1 MIFIQILYFRRSRLQ
16 EVRTWI
22 KKLPTYSMPLMDGAW
37 QVLDAPVIKEI
48 DRLTKSFY
56 AVGFFF
62 LLLIKILIS
71 SFSCII
77 HRNIQ

>member
-1 MIFIQILYFRRSRLQ
+1 LLFKFLLLDLCRRSRLQ

-22 KKLPTYSMPLMDGAW
+22 KNSPTYSMPLMNGAW

-48 DRLTKSFY
+48 DRSTKSFY
-56 AVGFFF
+56 AVKF
-62 LLLIKILIS
+62 LNFLY
-71 SFSCII
+71 FSLFII

>member
-56 AVGFFF
+56 AVGFFSSIDQNIHLFFF
-62 LLLIKILIS
+62 LYNS
-71 SFSCII
+71 
-77 HRNIQ
+77 